1 LTQGIFFRRGQ
12 VGARAM
18 THLAVR
24 RPSMRGSL
32 VTETVADMQVGDM
45 GETIIAMNVR
55 SEVDYKSEIVG
66 SLHDGTK
73 FVVVE
78 TAESHRALISAGN
91 ITGWIS
97 TKTDLDQPLT
107 RRLQVGNG
115 YLDIYDNLVGV
126 TVRQDMEFKSPEVLH
141 LIEGTEFEMI
151 EEGSQHR
158 CKILVDGLIGWI
170 TAKTDLD
177 QPLIRKK
184 HDVVPTKLSK
194 NLDTYVVRVASQAQ
208 VTKVLSSKSMGRG
221 VERSMSNMRSNA
233 SVDAGKPALK
243 QGQPQKVAKPPPK
256 MSKMACCCG

>member
-1 LTQGIFFRRGQ
+1 

-24 RPSMRGSL
+24 RPSMRGNH
-32 VTETVADMQVGDM
+32 VTDTVADMQIGDVG
-45 GETIIAMNVR
+45 EAVIAMNVR

-66 SLHDGTK
+66 SLREGTK

-78 TAESHRALISAGN
+78 TAESHRALISVGN
-91 ITGWIS
+91 TTGWIS

-107 RRLQVGNG
+107 LRLEVGNG
-115 YLDIYDNLVGV
+115 YLDIYDNLVGM
-126 TVRQDMEFKSPEVLH
+126 TMREDMDFKSPEVLH
-141 LIEGTEFEMI
+141 LPEGTEFEMI
-151 EEGSQHR
+151 EEGPQHR
-158 CKILVDGLIGWI
+158 CKILVDGLMGWI

-184 HDVVPTKLSK
+184 HDLGQTKLTK
-194 NLDTYVVRVASQAQ
+194 NLDTYVVRVASQSQ

-221 VERSMSNMRSNA
+221 VERSMSNVRSNTSYTPA
-233 SVDAGKPALK
+233 EPGKPAIK